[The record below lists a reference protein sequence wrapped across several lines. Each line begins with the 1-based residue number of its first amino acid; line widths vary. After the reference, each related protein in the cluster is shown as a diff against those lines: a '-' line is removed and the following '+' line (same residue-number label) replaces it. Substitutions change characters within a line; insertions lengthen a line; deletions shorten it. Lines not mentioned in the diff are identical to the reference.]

1 YEQVKRINELLPR
14 VPDAHLRVPRDTLR
28 VGAARAAL
36 WAGHVDEGLAD
47 LQALKDECRRRAP
60 PAQRLLAWCSAV
72 EGHWRL
78 WKGEPASAEAQLTEA
93 LRLTATGP
101 PDQDGILLNYFV
113 RGYLARALSDR
124 GAWAEAEEVARAGLL
139 PPSKVTSKVTPDLVY
154 LHYFMLL
161 EITGTLCRQTRFAE
175 AESLLQTHRRELA
188 ATGCPP
194 RVLLALQKES
204 GKVLAR
210 AGKASEALPILMS
223 VATSALGTSS
233 DCADAAFV
241 ALGSGDLDRY
251 RQLCALGLARF
262 AAGAEGIGALG
273 LADMLLGAP
282 QDTVVTQAADELVKR
297 VEQARDFSREWSL
310 GTREWLEFRQGRPAG
325 AAALGPSPPPCRRRL
340 RPLAHASASRTS
352 AVRLSLSGARLPW
365 PSRVAPTKRARPL
378 PAGSRALGQ
387 PHRRNNRAIWARVVR
402 GGISPMHTAAKRSS
416 CSRRK

>member
-1 YEQVKRINELLPR
+1 AVFRVRGLMSLLYMGDDVSLLDAEKCYEQVKRINELLPR
-14 VPDAHLRVPRDTLR
+14 LPDAQLPVPRDTLR

-47 LQALKDECRRRAP
+47 LQALRDECRRRAP

-72 EGHWRL
+72 EGHWRP
-78 WKGEPASAEAQLTEA
+78 WKGGPGRAEGQLTEA
-93 LRLTATGP
+93 LRLTANGP

-175 AESLLQTHRRELA
+175 AESLLQPHRRELA
-188 ATGCPP
+188 ATGCAP

-210 AGKASEALPILMS
+210 AGKASE
-223 VATSALGTSS
+223 
-233 DCADAAFV
+233 
-241 ALGSGDLDRY
+241 
-251 RQLCALGLARF
+251 
-262 AAGAEGIGALG
+262 
-273 LADMLLGAP
+273 
-282 QDTVVTQAADELVKR
+282 
-297 VEQARDFSREWSL
+297 
-310 GTREWLEFRQGRPAG
+310 
-325 AAALGPSPPPCRRRL
+325 
-340 RPLAHASASRTS
+340 
-352 AVRLSLSGARLPW
+352 
-365 PSRVAPTKRARPL
+365 VAPTKRARPL
-378 PAGSRALGQ
+378 PAGSRALGP

-416 CSRRK
+416 CSRRKVSRSILAKRHRSNRGVVPTTTSTWERT